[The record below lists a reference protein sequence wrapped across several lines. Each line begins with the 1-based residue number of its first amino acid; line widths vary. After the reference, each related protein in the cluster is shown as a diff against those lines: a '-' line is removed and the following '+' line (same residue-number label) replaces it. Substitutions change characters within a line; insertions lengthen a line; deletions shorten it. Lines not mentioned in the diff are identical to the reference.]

1 MNRIFL
7 YSAALITMLGSCTK
21 EDNNVNIDSNELVPI
36 QIGAGNQI
44 STDVQASSRASR
56 APLDEW
62 AETTVGLFALA
73 KNATAWNIDDPRTN
87 PSVLWNDVRGTITGA
102 AETTVDVTV
111 DFDTNDD
118 GTDDIERYYPKAGTM
133 NYSFYGYYPTEAV
146 TPVLATNNVTATC
159 NIDGSHDLIYGN
171 AVAEQL
177 AGSFDGYN
185 AVYFRISGAKTP
197 NIQFK
202 HLLTQLKFR
211 FKRETGFDEGQ
222 TIKVKN
228 IVIENQPETL
238 NLLIASLED
247 GQTPG
252 TLTANG
258 GNTKEISSNLTEAIE
273 INSATYTDTPE
284 EIVSPLM
291 LFTQGVA
298 TSVYKGYVE
307 LEGNTPGSSTL
318 APITIN
324 APDGKGFEVGKAYTV
339 SLTISDMKEI
349 EVQATLSK
357 WVEGAEIDGGTI

>member
-7 YSAALITMLGSCTK
+7 YSAALITLLGSCTK
-21 EDNNVNIDSNELVPI
+21 ENGNGNLDSNELVPI

-44 STDVQASSRASR
+44 STDVQVSSRTSR

-62 AETTVGLFALA
+62 KETTVGLFALA

-87 PSVLWNDVRGTITGA
+87 PSVLWNDARGTITGA

-171 AVAEQL
+171 AVAEKL
-177 AGSFDGYN
+177 TGGFDGYN
-185 AVYFRISGAKTP
+185 AVYFRIQGAQTP

-258 GNTKEISSNLTEAIE
+258 GNTKEISSTTLDEVIESSAYPDTE
-273 INSATYTDTPE
+273 DKGV
-284 EIVSPLM
+284 VSSLM
-291 LFTQGVA
+291 LFTQGAA

-307 LEGNTPGSSTL
+307 LEGNTPGSSIP

-324 APDGKGFEVGKAYTV
+324 APDAKGFEVGKAYTV

-349 EVQATLSK
+349 DVQATLSK
-357 WVEGAEIDGGTI
+357 WVEGTEIDGGTI